1 MTLRELIQ
9 LFRRATDISEIDK
22 YRDEIVALIPET
34 KIMVNF
40 DQQNYAHQYDL
51 WEHSLQTVAALQKD
65 IEDDMVYLAALVHD
79 IGKPDCQIYDERDG
93 KVNMHYYGHPI
104 RSMEITRDLI
114 IPGLIAKNEKLT
126 EDEQRRLL
134 YYVEYHDDRVSLRM
148 KHLRRH
154 LKLGASVSEFQTL
167 MKLQVA
173 DAKAHVIIPIVQ
185 QRIEVCEKLSGEY
198 AEELYR
204 EILAGNKYMI
214 EEKKKKVKNSFLCTV
229 YCA

>member
-1 MTLRELIQ
+1 MNLRELIQ
-9 LFRRATDISEIDK
+9 LLRRATDVSEIDK
-22 YRDEIVALIPET
+22 YRDEIVTLIPET

-40 DQQNYAHQYDL
+40 NQQNYAHQYDL
-51 WEHSLQTVAALQKD
+51 WEHSLQTVVGLPKD

-93 KVNMHYYGHPI
+93 KVNMHYYGHPV
-104 RSMEITRDLI
+104 RSMEIARDKI
-114 IPGLIAKNEKLT
+114 IPGLIAKGEKLT

-154 LKLGASVSEFQTL
+154 LKLGSSVSEFQTL

-173 DAKAHVIIPIVQ
+173 DAKAHVLITIVQ

-204 EILAGNKYMI
+204 EIFAGVPWLSCENCK
-214 EEKKKKVKNSFLCTV
+214 ETL
-229 YCA
+229 

>member
-9 LFRRATDISEIDK
+9 LLRSAADVREIEK
-22 YRDEIVALIPET
+22 YRDEIVELIPET
-34 KIMVNF
+34 KIMLNF
-40 DQQNYAHQYDL
+40 NQQNYAHQYDL
-51 WEHSLQTVAALQKD
+51 WEHSLQTVVGLPKD

-93 KVNMHYYGHPI
+93 KVNMHYYGHPA
-104 RSMEITRDLI
+104 RSMEITRDQI
-114 IPGLIAKNEKLT
+114 IPGLIAKGEKLT

-154 LKLGASVSEFQTL
+154 QKLGASVPEFQTL

-173 DAKAHVIIPIVQ
+173 DAKAHVLIPIVQ
-185 QRIEVCEKLSGEY
+185 ERIEICEKLSGEY
-198 AEELYR
+198 AEKLYR
-204 EILAGNKYMI
+204 EILEGK
-214 EEKKKKVKNSFLCTV
+214 
-229 YCA
+229 

>member
-9 LFRRATDISEIDK
+9 LLRRTTDVSEIDK

-34 KIMVNF
+34 TIMVNF
-40 DQQNYAHQYDL
+40 NQQNYAHQYDL
-51 WEHSLQTVAALQKD
+51 WEHSLQTVVGLPKD
-65 IEDDMVYLAALVHD
+65 IGDDMVYLAALVHD

-93 KVNMHYYGHPI
+93 KVNMHYYGHPA
-104 RSMEITRDLI
+104 RSMEITRDQI
-114 IPGLIAKNEKLT
+114 IPGLIAKGEKLSK
-126 EDEQRRLL
+126 DEQRRLL

-173 DAKAHVIIPIVQ
+173 DAKAHVLIPIVQ
-185 QRIEVCEKLSGEY
+185 QRIEICTKLSGEY

-204 EILAGNKYMI
+204 EILSGK
-214 EEKKKKVKNSFLCTV
+214 
-229 YCA
+229 

>member
-9 LFRRATDISEIDK
+9 LLRSATDVREINMHK
-22 YRDEIVALIPET
+22 DEILVLIPET
-34 KIMVNF
+34 KVMVNY

-51 WEHSLQTVAALQKD
+51 WEHSLHTVVGLPKN

-93 KVNMHYYGHPI
+93 KVNMHYYGHPA
-104 RSMEITRDLI
+104 RSMEITRDQI
-114 IPGLIAKNEKLT
+114 IPGLIAKGENLT

-154 LKLGASVSEFQTL
+154 LKHGASVSEFQTL
-167 MKLQVA
+167 MKLQIA
-173 DAKAHVIIPIVQ
+173 DAKAHVLIPIVQ
-185 QRIEVCEKLSGEY
+185 QRIEICEKLSGEY

-204 EILAGNKYMI
+204 EILAGK
-214 EEKKKKVKNSFLCTV
+214 
-229 YCA
+229 

>member
-9 LFRRATDISEIDK
+9 LLRRATDVSVIDK
-22 YRDEIVALIPET
+22 HRDEIVALIPET
-34 KIMVNF
+34 EIMVNF
-40 DQQNYAHQYDL
+40 NQQNYAHQYDL
-51 WEHSLQTVAALQKD
+51 WEHSLQTVVGLPKD
-65 IEDDMVYLAALVHD
+65 IEDNMVYLAALVHD

-93 KVNMHYYGHPI
+93 KVNMHYYGHPA
-104 RSMEITRDLI
+104 RSMEITRDQI
-114 IPGLIAKNEKLT
+114 IPGLIAKGEKLT

-173 DAKAHVIIPIVQ
+173 DAKAHVLVPIIQ
-185 QRIEVCEKLSGEY
+185 QRIEICEKLLGEY
-198 AEELYR
+198 AEELHR
-204 EILAGNKYMI
+204 EILAGK
-214 EEKKKKVKNSFLCTV
+214 
-229 YCA
+229 

>member
-9 LFRRATDISEIDK
+9 LLRSTADVREIEK
-22 YRDEIVALIPET
+22 YRDEIVELIPET

-40 DQQNYAHQYDL
+40 NQQNYAHQYDL
-51 WEHSLQTVAALQKD
+51 WEHSLQTVAGLPKD

-93 KVNMHYYGHPI
+93 KVNMHYYGHPA
-104 RSMEITRDLI
+104 RSMEITRNQI
-114 IPGLIAKNEKLT
+114 IPGLIAKGEKLT

-173 DAKAHVIIPIVQ
+173 DAKAHVLLPIVQ
-185 QRIEVCEKLSGEY
+185 QRIEICEKLSGEY

-204 EILAGNKYMI
+204 EILAGK
-214 EEKKKKVKNSFLCTV
+214 
-229 YCA
+229 

>member
-9 LFRRATDISEIDK
+9 LLRRATDVSEIDK
-22 YRDEIVALIPET
+22 FRDEIVALIPET

-40 DQQNYAHQYDL
+40 NQQNYAHQYDL
-51 WEHSLQTVAALQKD
+51 WEHSLQTVVGLPKD
-65 IEDDMVYLAALVHD
+65 IGDDMVYLAALVHD

-93 KVNMHYYGHPI
+93 KVNMHYYGHPA
-104 RSMEITRDLI
+104 RSMEITRDQI
-114 IPGLIAKNEKLT
+114 IPRLIAKGEKLA

-173 DAKAHVIIPIVQ
+173 DAKAHVLTPIVQ
-185 QRIEVCEKLSGEY
+185 RRIEICEKLSGEY

-204 EILAGNKYMI
+204 EIIAGK
-214 EEKKKKVKNSFLCTV
+214 
-229 YCA
+229 

>member
-9 LFRRATDISEIDK
+9 LLRKAADVREIDK
-22 YRDEIVALIPET
+22 NRDEIVELIPET

-40 DQQNYAHQYDL
+40 NQQNYAHQYDL
-51 WEHSLQTVAALQKD
+51 WEHSLQTVVELPKD
-65 IEDDMVYLAALVHD
+65 VEDDMVYLAALIHD

-93 KVNMHYYGHPI
+93 KVNMHYYGHPA
-104 RSMEITRDLI
+104 RSMEITRDQI
-114 IPGLIAKNEKLT
+114 IPGLIAKSEKLT

-173 DAKAHVIIPIVQ
+173 DAKAHVLIPIVQ

-204 EILAGNKYMI
+204 EILAGK
-214 EEKKKKVKNSFLCTV
+214 
-229 YCA
+229 

>member
-9 LFRRATDISEIDK
+9 LLRRATDVSEIDK

-40 DQQNYAHQYDL
+40 NQQNYAHQYDL
-51 WEHSLQTVAALQKD
+51 WEHSLQTVVGLPKD
-65 IEDDMVYLAALVHD
+65 IGDDMVYLAALVHD
-79 IGKPDCQIYDERDG
+79 IGKPDCQIYDERDD
-93 KVNMHYYGHPI
+93 KVNMHYYGHPA
-104 RSMEITRDLI
+104 RSMEVTRDQI
-114 IPGLIAKNEKLT
+114 IPGLIAKGEKLSK
-126 EDEQRRLL
+126 DEQRRLL

-154 LKLGASVSEFQTL
+154 LKLGASVPEFQTL

-173 DAKAHVIIPIVQ
+173 DAKAHVLIPIVQ
-185 QRIEVCEKLSGEY
+185 QRIEICEKLSGEY

-204 EILAGNKYMI
+204 EILAGK
-214 EEKKKKVKNSFLCTV
+214 
-229 YCA
+229 